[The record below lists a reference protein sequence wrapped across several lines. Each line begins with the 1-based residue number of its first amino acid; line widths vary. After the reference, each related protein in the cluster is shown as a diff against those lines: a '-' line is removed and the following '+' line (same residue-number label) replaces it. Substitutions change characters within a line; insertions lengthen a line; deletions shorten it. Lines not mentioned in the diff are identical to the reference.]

1 METKGSDPRKT
12 LEDYHREKLRNCDNY
27 LKHRVAMASRL
38 FSASLLRILKVQ
50 VLLITKILNFQKVAA
65 VSQMLLLEHG
75 THFQRN
81 RKPFFLL
88 IA

>member
-1 METKGSDPRKT
+1 
-12 LEDYHREKLRNCDNY
+12 
-27 LKHRVAMASRL
+27 MASRL

-65 VSQMLLLEHG
+65 VSQTLLLEHG
-75 THFQRN
+75 THFQRSQ
-81 RKPFFLL
+81 KPYFQL